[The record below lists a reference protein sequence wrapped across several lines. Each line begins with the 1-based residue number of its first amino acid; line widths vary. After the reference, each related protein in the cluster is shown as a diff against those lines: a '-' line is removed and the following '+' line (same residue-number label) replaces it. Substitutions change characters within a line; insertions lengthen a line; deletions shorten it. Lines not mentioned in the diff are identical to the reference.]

1 MPENLF
7 TVNNWY
13 EKDSY
18 GKRISTKPINFYL
31 PIEDK
36 GKVIILGKEY
46 QKSDI
51 FKYLAGI
58 KKDSSAE
65 IIINTTIFYIPTEAA
80 SLPWLTV
87 KENLE
92 VLNKLNT
99 TFTEIEIKNAI
110 EQVGLSD
117 YENYI
122 PQYKNSGFRF
132 RILLARAILL
142 KSEVVLIENVF
153 SLLDPLTN
161 DELLR
166 LINKISS
173 DNKTTFIIKN

>member
-1 MPENLF
+1 MPENLI

-18 GKRISTKPINFYL
+18 GKRISTNPVNFYL

-65 IIINTTIFYIPTEAA
+65 IIINTTIFY
-80 SLPWLTV
+80 
-87 KENLE
+87 
-92 VLNKLNT
+92 
-99 TFTEIEIKNAI
+99 
-110 EQVGLSD
+110 
-117 YENYI
+117 
-122 PQYKNSGFRF
+122 
-132 RILLARAILL
+132 
-142 KSEVVLIENVF
+142 
-153 SLLDPLTN
+153 
-161 DELLR
+161 
-166 LINKISS
+166 
-173 DNKTTFIIKN
+173 

>member
-1 MPENLF
+1 
-7 TVNNWY
+7 
-13 EKDSY
+13 
-18 GKRISTKPINFYL
+18 
-31 PIEDK
+31 K

-65 IIINTTIFYIPTEAA
+65 IIINTTIFYIPSAAA
-80 SLPWLTV
+80 SLPWLTI

-92 VLNKLNT
+92 ILNELNKNS
-99 TFTEIEIKNAI
+99 FTSNEIKLAI

-122 PQYKNSGFRF
+122 PQDKNSGLRF

-142 KSEVVLIENVF
+142 KAEVVLVDNIF
-153 SLLDPLTN
+153 RHLDPLTN
-161 DELLR
+161 DELFN
-166 LINKISS
+166 LINKISL